1 MVGIIHS
8 GREDMVKVGIIQAG
22 REGRVKVDIQ
32 AGREGRV
39 KVGISIVAG
48 RIGLRW
54 ISLEEQGRFG
64 GHHFY
69 LHIGSGERVKVGII
83 QTEIG

>member
-1 MVGIIHS
+1 M
-8 GREDMVKVGIIQAG
+8 
-22 REGRVKVDIQ
+22 
-32 AGREGRV
+32 
-39 KVGISIVAG
+39 AG
-48 RIGLRW
+48 RIRLRW

-64 GHHFY
+64 GHHLY